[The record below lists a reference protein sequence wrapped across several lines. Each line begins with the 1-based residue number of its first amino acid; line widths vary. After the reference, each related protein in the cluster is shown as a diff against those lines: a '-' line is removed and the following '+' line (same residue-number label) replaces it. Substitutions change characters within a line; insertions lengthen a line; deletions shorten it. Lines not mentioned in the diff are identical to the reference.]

1 MAKKM
6 AYYHILNMDES
17 HIQNV
22 ELKKSED
29 ILTLF
34 IQQTVIKVRIVFTF
48 GGIVTGKE
56 HEGGFWGNG

>member
-1 MAKKM
+1 
-6 AYYHILNMDES
+6 MDES